1 MKRRVV
7 LTDDAKADVR
17 AAVAW
22 YNGQRKGLGKRFN
35 QGARAAVALLSKTAE
50 AHAKIFG
57 EVRQTLIAGFPAY
70 VIHYIVQP
78 NQVTVFSVFHTIRDP
93 RLWQLRVGHL
103 DNP

>member
-1 MKRRVV
+1 MNRPVV

-35 QGARAAVALLSKTAE
+35 QAARAAVGLLSRTAE
-50 AHAKIFG
+50 AHARVFG

-70 VIHYIVQP
+70 VIHYIVRP
-78 NQVTVFSVFHTIRDP
+78 NQVVVFSVFHTSRDP
-93 RLWQLRVGHL
+93 RLWQLRVDDL

>member
-1 MKRRVV
+1 MKRCVV

-35 QGARAAVALLSKTAE
+35 QAARAAVALLSKTAE
-50 AHAKIFG
+50 AHTKIFG
-57 EVRQTLIAGFPAY
+57 EVRHTLIPGFPAY
-70 VIHYIVQP
+70 VIHYIVHSD
-78 NQVTVFSVFHTIRDP
+78 QVTVFSVFHTSRNP
-93 RLWQLRVGHL
+93 RVWQMRVEDL